1 MLRLGC
7 QFICNPI
14 SLSIN
19 ITKFPYIS
27 SIALAESHNFLSP
40 VICIDQVFLIVVCLR
55 PLFWYKN
62 LTSYELDWIEYLL
75 LKFSLQ
81 VALSGTSYSVLQRIG
96 AIAFIKVA
104 EGKEAFKYWGLYTGW
119 NALLSKV
126 FGVIIREVCLEKD
139 GFVNFYLEFW
149 SNFIGFN

>member
-1 MLRLGC
+1 M
-7 QFICNPI
+7 
-14 SLSIN
+14 
-19 ITKFPYIS
+19 
-27 SIALAESHNFLSP
+27 
-40 VICIDQVFLIVVCLR
+40 
-55 PLFWYKN
+55 
-62 LTSYELDWIEYLL
+62 
-75 LKFSLQ
+75 
-81 VALSGTSYSVLQRIG
+81 ALSRTSYSVLQIIG